1 MKRKMIS
8 YLIKS
13 QELIENYDDYEDIE
27 IKNTFNITSN
37 NKNKILLNF
46 NDYNQFYQSTNSMN
60 KNVNSTTNL
69 ITINSYSTSGS
80 YNQDCLMQDQAEINT
95 TNFLVNLTNHMLI
108 IFPWIMIILGTISNI
123 ISFIVFTRPK
133 LRKSST
139 FFYLSC
145 LCIIDVL
152 SIYTVCGNMLFYYH
166 FDIDLQKKSLVICKL
181 YSFLIYFLPQFSA
194 WTCAAV
200 SLDRVVSVIF
210 SVRGKHAAA
219 AKRFNTP
226 QKALQVE
233 LVIFF
238 LLFLLNVQFFFYPN
252 EFEFQ
257 KDQVQDINII
267 YCSPENIPRYET
279 FYAFWVY
286 IDLSVNVLIPFFIMI
301 ISSIIIIVG
310 VFNSTKN
317 MTARGNTQKDMK
329 KSMIQTNN
337 NRKESINNDAAA
349 VRFKKTT
356 EPLLTVNTTTNN
368 KNTNNND
375 TSALKQASLNRLTS
389 SKNQSTGAGASSKA
403 KNVSTML
410 ATNNIVFISLALP
423 IVVFLSITPSF
434 REPTL
439 CNHMRAKLRLIKII
453 CIILMN
459 TNYCINLF
467 IYTFMASQ
475 FRIQL
480 FSLLDQVFFCI
491 KSKKSS
497 SETMATTKNATIKQ
511 QSQLLSKQQQSL
523 QPISVSVNNKS
534 DKLNSNKTSSDSN
547 EQNSNKN
554 KNKVNNGI
562 NEINEDEIL

>member
-1 MKRKMIS
+1 MIS
-8 YLIKS
+8 YLMKS

-27 IKNTFNITSN
+27 IKSTLNLTLNE
-37 NKNKILLNF
+37 KNRILLNYNI
-46 NDYNQFYQSTNSMN
+46 NDQNYQSTSFLN
-60 KNVNSTTNL
+60 KNVNRTTSL
-69 ITINSYSTSGS
+69 MMIDSYSTSGS
-80 YNQDCLMQDQAEINT
+80 YNQDCLKQDQAEINT

-108 IFPWIMIILGTISNI
+108 VFPWIMILLGTVSNV

-145 LCIIDVL
+145 LCIIDIL

-166 FDIDLQKKSLVICKL
+166 FGIDLQKKSLVVCKL

-219 AKRFNTP
+219 AKKFNTP

-317 MTARGNTQKDMK
+317 MTARGNTQKEIK
-329 KSMIQTNN
+329 KSVKQNNNNN
-337 NRKESINNDAAA
+337 NRKNSTTNETNT
-349 VRFKKTT
+349 VRFKTTT
-356 EPLLTVNTTTNN
+356 EPLIELS
-368 KNTNNND
+368 KNND
-375 TSALKQASLNRLTS
+375 KSALKQSSLNRTS
-389 SKNQSTGAGASSKA
+389 NKNHSSGAGASSKA

-439 CNHMRAKLRLIKII
+439 CNHVRAKLRLIKII

-480 FSLLDQVFFCI
+480 FSLIDQVFFCI
-491 KSKKSS
+491 KFKKSS
-497 SETMATTKNATIKQ
+497 SETINTSKTATIKQ
-511 QSQLLSKQQQSL
+511 SQYLSKQQQSM
-523 QPISVSVNNKS
+523 QPISITNNKS
-534 DKLNSNKTSSDSN
+534 DKFYSNKTSDDSN
-547 EQNSNKN
+547 EQNNKN
-554 KNKVNNGI
+554 VDINNNGK
-562 NEINEDEIL
+562 NNNDDDDIL